1 MTKYKLSEIG
11 TIVGGGTPATKHSE
25 YYTKNGYSW
34 ITPKDLSGYNN
45 MYIFKGERDIT
56 KAGLDNSSAC
66 LVPKNT
72 VLVSSRAP
80 IGYVAIAG
88 KSLATNQGFKSIIP
102 NEKYVLPEY
111 LYFLM
116 ITKKK
121 ELENISSGSTFKEV
135 SGRTMKNFEVNIPSI
150 SYQKKVIKYI
160 QPLVK
165 KIELNDQINA
175 NLVA

>member
-1 MTKYKLSEIG
+1 M
-11 TIVGGGTPATKHSE
+11 
-25 YYTKNGYSW
+25 
-34 ITPKDLSGYNN
+34 
-45 MYIFKGERDIT
+45 
-56 KAGLDNSSAC
+56 
-66 LVPKNT
+66 
-72 VLVSSRAP
+72 
-80 IGYVAIAG
+80 
-88 KSLATNQGFKSIIP
+88 
-102 NEKYVLPEY
+102 
-111 LYFLM
+111 
-116 ITKKK
+116 KK